1 MNHFAEELK
10 HNKQESEDA
19 LTVDLVYSL
28 SPEKIPKY
36 KKTLFEFYD
45 LLSNSWIKKNLTKL
59 RNFSAYLGI
68 GIKQLQFQ
76 SLVLLST
83 ENKNPSSYDSS
94 ISQLLNY
101 IRFDLNIINVAG
113 QATFTYFSLSIVF
126 SIFIMFLLIFSQL
139 RAKRK
144 VLIKPFI
151 IFIATVTWIIE
162 NYLMIPMVIYSTIY
176 IQHCWFVND
185 DYVIVYDRKLVFNEA
200 LGLLFV
206 IQLCMLFSLIFLN
219 TIFNYTS
226 AYSYETSY
234 GRAHSSIS
242 IKQIVFLFLISIFH
256 IIVDKKYFLYMS
268 ITVGSFMLY
277 NYIEY
282 LPYYSNIDN
291 MIDGGLWLTL
301 TTSSILSLINDYTSN
316 GFETVICLLIL
327 IPFLYYLLFAGI
339 KKNLERKSMSSED
352 SPYIYELKIRRL
364 CFSKKKIDEETAK
377 KIRNLFNQATKKFI
391 EFKLIYIW
399 ECNFELKYSCD
410 FTFAMMK
417 LLKMVFASKRPSF
430 LPKQDNIFH
439 SFPDIE
445 SQYFYYNLFKKISK
459 STTLKDLILLKYLKN
474 FSKSNLLDADA
485 CKKLIELIDINLS
498 SSQYSA
504 NIISQ
509 KCINFYKALIE
520 KDRIMDTYLK
530 NYESDTDSMTQY
542 RNFREQL
549 FSASDPNVQSQNDKM
564 RESFVNKLLGNN
576 SEFNCPRIVVSGY
589 PKEIGTIIFINT
601 AAVELLGAHKSTDI
615 LGLNFCHLIPPPFDK
630 VHQNVL
636 ERFLLFGNKT
646 ELKRPHLVVLDS
658 EGFCIEVTMQFRL
671 AFHSQVP
678 YFIVDLIPR
687 LPRECLVLCSPEGK
701 IYAFSQELNGIITKE
716 MVNIELLLPGILEY
730 FVIYPS
736 NQTFVYKNGDKNE
749 MIKRI
754 ELVIDGEILN
764 VVYLYEDESTFNF
777 YHQEMNELRNFSK
790 QSSVMS
796 KTKDLKVFA
805 KKQSFTKRK
814 NRTSVSVEIKATL
827 NAVDNTDKINFL
839 SKNLNYFNFGI
850 TLLFIIFAIS
860 LTLAQLYYTDS
871 KILCLIV
878 KELTTIRYYITSIAL
893 TTRSIEISS
902 NHVTGKSYSQYV
914 NIITE
919 NVGNMSILLHN
930 MKDYSS
936 IYHVESEFKN
946 EQMLIIT
953 SFQGKL
959 SSKNINLYESI
970 LEYISKTEM
979 LIANNF
985 SNYDDIAYI
994 EINGINNIFNSIN
1007 TTSYKVLESTILKSN
1022 KVSQILS
1029 LIKSILF
1036 LPILIL
1042 VMLSTI
1048 IFIPLEKIN
1057 ISQWTI
1063 ISNISTQTFL
1073 LIRLKTIERINQLH
1087 QPVIDMEPTVSRNR
1101 KIYTVIWKKYMW
1113 LILIFAIIIIIYYL
1127 LINFIIEDCLLFLI
1141 ESQQKHWYWG
1151 GLRRSLIPKTFLW
1164 SRESSLSLFNE
1175 SLYEKFTELQEIR
1188 SITKEFKKCERE
1200 LNYINR
1206 KIIHDVLDLNKFF
1219 FDFYDYLD
1227 LYLGSPCEILNTVSN
1242 CSMNMMQYGMHSA
1255 INIFESDLDYLMDV
1269 KDNNWKY
1276 LAQKE
1281 NTTYT
1286 MAQAIFAINHFFS
1299 DKAAFY
1305 YENYSKILIEL
1316 CVAFCVVSLLFY
1328 FYFIRREIAKI
1339 QGILLSRNQISIM
1352 FKDSSLYRSLSSLG
1366 ETNIQ
1371 SSQQVLTKNMYP

>member
-1 MNHFAEELK
+1 MNHFAEEL
-10 HNKQESEDA
+10 NQINQESEDA

-36 KKTLFEFYD
+36 KKALFEFYD

-113 QATFTYFSLSIVF
+113 QSTFTYFSLSIVF

-139 RAKRK
+139 RVKRK
-144 VLIKPFI
+144 VLIKPLI
-151 IFIATVTWIIE
+151 VFIATVTWIIE

-185 DYVIVYDRKLVFNEA
+185 DYVNVYDKKLVFNEA

-206 IQLCMLFSLIFLN
+206 VQLCMLFSLIFLN

-234 GRAHSSIS
+234 SRAHSAIS

-256 IIVDKKYFLYMS
+256 IVMDKKYFLYMS
-268 ITVGSFMLY
+268 IAVGSFMLY

-282 LPYYSNIDN
+282 LPYYSNVDN

-327 IPFLYYLLFAGI
+327 IPFLYYILFTGI
-339 KKNLERKSMSSED
+339 KKNLERKSMSSEE
-352 SPYIYELKIRRL
+352 SPYIYELKIRKL

-377 KIRNLFNQATKKFI
+377 KIRNLFNQVTKKFT

-430 LPKQDNIFH
+430 LAKQEKVFY

-445 SQYFYYNLFKKISK
+445 SQYFYYNLFKKITK

-485 CKKLIELIDINLS
+485 CKKLIELIDVNLS
-498 SSQYSA
+498 SSHYSA
-504 NIISQ
+504 HIISK
-509 KCINFYKALIE
+509 KCLDFYKALIE

-530 NYESDTDSMTQY
+530 NYEQDTDSMTQY

-549 FSASDPNVQSQNDKM
+549 FSASDPNIKSQNDKM

-601 AAVELLGAHKSTDI
+601 AAIELLGAHKSADI
-615 LGLNFCHLIPPPFDK
+615 LGMNFCHLIPPPFDK

-687 LPRECLVLCSPEGK
+687 LPRECLILCSPEGK
-701 IYAFSQELNGIITKE
+701 IYAFSQELNGIVTKE
-716 MVNIELLLPGILEY
+716 MLNIEQLLPGILDC
-730 FVIYPS
+730 FAMHPS
-736 NQTFVYKNGDKNE
+736 NQTFVYKNADKNE

-777 YHQEMNELRNFSK
+777 YHQEMNELKNFSK

-796 KTKDLKVFA
+796 KTKDPKVYT

-814 NRTSVSVEIKATL
+814 NRTSVSVEVKATL
-827 NAVDNTDKINFL
+827 NAVDNTDKINSL
-839 SKNLNYFNFGI
+839 SKNLNYFNFAI

-860 LTLAQLYYTDS
+860 LTLAQLYYTDN
-871 KILCLIV
+871 KILCVIIE
-878 KELTTIRYYITSIAL
+878 ELTTIRYYITSIVL
-893 TTRSIEISS
+893 DIRSIEISS
-902 NHVTGKSYSQYV
+902 NHLTAKSHSQYV
-914 NIITE
+914 NMITE
-919 NVGNMSILLHN
+919 NVGNMSLLLHN
-930 MKDYSS
+930 MKDYSN
-936 IYHVESEFKN
+936 IYHIEDRLKN
-946 EQMLIIT
+946 EQLLILT
-953 SFQGKL
+953 SFQGKF
-959 SSKNINLYESI
+959 SSKDINLYEGL

-994 EINGINNIFNSIN
+994 ETNGLNNLFNSIN
-1007 TTSYKVLESTILKSN
+1007 TTSYKVLESTISKS
-1022 KVSQILS
+1022 KQVSQILS
-1029 LIKSILF
+1029 LIKSVLF
-1036 LPILIL
+1036 IPILIL
-1042 VMLSTI
+1042 VVFSII
-1048 IFIPLEKIN
+1048 IFFPLEKIN

-1063 ISNISTQTFL
+1063 LNNISNQTFL

-1087 QPVIDMEPTVSRNR
+1087 QPIIDMEATVSRNR
-1101 KIYTVIWKKYMW
+1101 KIYSVIWKKYMW
-1113 LILIFAIIIIIYYL
+1113 LILVFAIIIIVYYL
-1127 LINFIIEDCLLFLI
+1127 LINFIIEDSLLFLI
-1141 ESQQKHWYWG
+1141 ESQQRHWYWG

-1164 SRESSLSLFNE
+1164 SRESTLSLYNE
-1175 SLYEKFTELQEIR
+1175 SLYEKFTEFQEIR
-1188 SITKEFKKCERE
+1188 SIEKEFKKCANE
-1200 LNYINR
+1200 LNYVNR
-1206 KIIHDVLDLNKFF
+1206 KIIYEVLDINRFF

-1227 LYLGSPCEILNTVSN
+1227 LYSGNPCEVLSMISN
-1242 CSMNMMQYGMHSA
+1242 CSVNMMRYGMYSA
-1255 INIFESDLDYLMDV
+1255 MNVFESDLDYLMDI
-1269 KDNNWKY
+1269 KNDNWEY

-1281 NTTYT
+1281 NTVYS
-1286 MAQAIFAINHFFS
+1286 MVEAIFAVNSFFG
-1299 DKAAFY
+1299 DMATFY
-1305 YENYSKILIEL
+1305 YDKYSKILTGL
-1316 CVAFCVVSLLFY
+1316 CVAFCVLSLLFY
-1328 FYFIRREIAKI
+1328 FYFIRREIAKMKE
-1339 QGILLSRNQISIM
+1339 GLLSRNQISIM
-1352 FKDSSLYRSLSSLG
+1352 FKDSSLYRSINSLG

-1371 SSQQVLTKNMYP
+1371 SQQALTKNMYP